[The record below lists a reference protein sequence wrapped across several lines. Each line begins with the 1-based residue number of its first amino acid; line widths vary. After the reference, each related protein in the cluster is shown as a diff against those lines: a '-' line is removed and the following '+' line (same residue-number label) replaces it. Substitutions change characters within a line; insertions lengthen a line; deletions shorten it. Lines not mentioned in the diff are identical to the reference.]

1 MKKTEAIKISAT
13 RYMDNHGYKY
23 EEAIEAAE
31 DDYNNDYLTV
41 NIGRDVVE
49 YAYYLCDNEEWAED
63 INGKELNKKEIEKL
77 LNF

>member
-1 MKKTEAIKISAT
+1 MEKKDALKISAT
-13 RYMDNHGYKY
+13 RYMDNHGYNHK
-23 EEAIEAAE
+23 EAIEAAE

-41 NIGRDVVE
+41 NTGRDAVE

-63 INGKELNKKEIEKL
+63 INGNELNKKEIEKL